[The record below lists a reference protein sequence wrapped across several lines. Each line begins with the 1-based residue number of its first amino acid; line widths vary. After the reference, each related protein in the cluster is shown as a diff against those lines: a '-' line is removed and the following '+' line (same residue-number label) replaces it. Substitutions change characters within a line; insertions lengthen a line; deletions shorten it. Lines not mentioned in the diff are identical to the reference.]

1 MTIKMALQNFI
12 MSVAKK
18 SFFMKL
24 ISSNT
29 GVSSKN
35 FFLVCTTI
43 IGMILLGVLIAG
55 MIVDIIFQHTI
66 TVSMGEAAG
75 FIGAVASLFAAAG
88 LTKAGSEWSE
98 NKYIYNTSHKN
109 TQTCEGDDEEV
120 RIPNEGV
127 VEE

>member
-1 MTIKMALQNFI
+1 MKAIKQ
-12 MSVAKK
+12 

-24 ISSNT
+24 VQSNT

-43 IGMILLGVLIAG
+43 IGMVLLGVLIGG
-55 MIVDIIFQHTI
+55 MIVDIIFNHTI

-98 NKYIYNTSHKN
+98 NKYIYNTSHGSQK
-109 TQTCEGDDEEV
+109 CEDEEEEV
-120 RIPNEGV
+120 PIP
-127 VEE
+127 EE